1 MAIDYSIQYDCVPR
15 RELGD
20 ETILE
25 LLKDQERAQMII
37 GMFRQNGD
45 PRPPSEMGYEFT
57 RTTPEGDEETELIV
71 VQDVLDRVE
80 ELTVRAHYCRNC
92 PANRRAQPYGCTGF
106 IQYPISGAGEAW
118 MLNQLPSPQNA
129 LVWLLLKQGID
140 NFMYDGQDIAELR
153 RKGDTYFE
161 DRKSVIR
168 KLGEF
173 DVNSNQLFEMTFTLG
188 DINPNHAG
196 VLLLFF
202 NAIERELEADGIMSV
217 GQATYEQFPFQITSE
232 YTDDKTISEL
242 KSFLNALYVA
252 WALKVNLHVMP

>member
-1 MAIDYSIQYDCVPR
+1 MAIDYAIQYDCVPR

-20 ETILE
+20 DTILE
-25 LLKDQERAQMII
+25 LLKDQERAEMMIR
-37 GMFRQNGD
+37 MFRQNGD
-45 PRPPSEMGYEFT
+45 SRPPSEMGYEFT
-57 RTTPEGDEETELIV
+57 RTTPLGDEETELIV

-80 ELTVRAHYCRNC
+80 ELNVRAHHCRNC
-92 PANRRAQPYGCTGF
+92 PANRRGQPYGCTGF
-106 IQYPISGAGEAW
+106 IQYPLSGVGEAW
-118 MLNQLPSPQNA
+118 LLNQLPNPQNA

-140 NFMYDGQDIAELR
+140 NFMYDGQDIADLR

-161 DRKSVIR
+161 DRKSPVR

-173 DVNSNQLFEMTFTLG
+173 DVNSNQVFEMTFTVG

-202 NAIERELEADGIMSV
+202 NAIDRDLEADAIMSI
-217 GQATYEQFPFQITSE
+217 GQASYEQFPFQLNPE
-232 YTDDKTISEL
+232 PNDDKTIMEL

-252 WALKVNLHVMP
+252 WALKVGLRVVP